1 MSGLSNRTLCM
12 VQVVLEG
19 SVDDP
24 RSSRSLTS
32 KLAVNTVDLSHYHFK
47 IYNQSKYR
55 YQHTHISMQM
65 IIFQRSQI
73 LRTIERV
80 IFSLWKSWQ
89 NISKSP
95 STNQI
100 GTWNLIEFRTSGIPE
115 GLLAGHPPS
124 LVENN
129 GGFTTGPRSGW
140 WASGQDNS

>member
-47 IYNQSKYR
+47 IINQNTVKYR
-55 YQHTHISMQM
+55 YQHTNISMHM

-80 IFSLWKSWQ
+80 IDLWKSWQ

-115 GLLAGHPPS
+115 VWTSTHFGRKQR
-124 LVENN
+124 
-129 GGFTTGPRSGW
+129 GFTTAPRSGW

>member
-1 MSGLSNRTLCM
+1 
-12 VQVVLEG
+12 
-19 SVDDP
+19 
-24 RSSRSLTS
+24 
-32 KLAVNTVDLSHYHFK
+32 
-47 IYNQSKYR
+47 
-55 YQHTHISMQM
+55 MQM